1 MGVLTFLLN
10 RQPTLKRFGELQDI
24 QIDKKNKT
32 INIDFLLKGESISQ
46 RFQIFYSIENS
57 FFIVKKIICEKEWM
71 QASLDFILK
80 KEIKFSLTL
89 PFFEKILALLF

>member
-32 INIDFLLKGESISQ
+32 IDVDFLLKGESISQ
-46 RFQIFYSIENS
+46 HFQIFYSIENS
-57 FFIVKKIICEKEWM
+57 FSF
-71 QASLDFILK
+71 LK
-80 KEIKFSLTL
+80 KLFV
-89 PFFEKILALLF
+89 EKKGCKGV